1 MNLVPKNAKST
12 ARDGAELQYTLYDSG
27 KPGAPRL
34 TLIHSLA
41 LDRSI
46 WDGVIAALGGS
57 VDVLAYDCRGHGAS
71 AKTPGPYTT
80 KLFADDLKDLL
91 DSIGWEHTF
100 VAGASM
106 GGSVTLQF
114 AVSYPE
120 MLDGLGLI
128 DTTSWY
134 GADAPK
140 SWHERGAKAVT
151 DGLASMI
158 AFQQTRWFS
167 DDFRT
172 TRKDIADHFAG
183 VFLKNDI
190 AAYAATC
197 DMLGSFDLRND
208 MKTIDVPTEIIV
220 GDEDY
225 ATPPEMARA
234 LNAQI
239 AGSNL
244 TIVPKARHL
253 TPIEIPDRIAS
264 MLETVIARKD
274 DNVANRR

>member
-1 MNLVPKNAKST
+1 MST
-12 ARDGAELQYTLYDSG
+12 ARDGAQLQYTLHESG

-41 LDRSI
+41 LDRSV
-46 WDGVIAALGGS
+46 WDGVIAALGGRA
-57 VDVLAYDCRGHGAS
+57 DVLTYDCRGHGAS
-71 AKTPGPYTT
+71 TKSLGPYTT
-80 KLFADDLKDLL
+80 KLFADDLKGLL
-91 DSIGWEHTF
+91 DDIGWDHTF

-114 AVSYPE
+114 AVSYPA

-140 SWHERGAKAVT
+140 SWHERGQKAVI
-151 DGLASMI
+151 DGLGSMV

-167 DDFRT
+167 DAFREN
-172 TRKDIADHFAG
+172 RKDIADHFAG
-183 VFLKNDI
+183 VFLESDI
-190 AAYAATC
+190 PAYVATC
-197 DMLGSFDLRND
+197 EMLGSFDLRPD
-208 MKTIDVPTEIIV
+208 MKTVAVPTEIIV
-220 GDEDY
+220 GEEDY
-225 ATPPEMARA
+225 ATPPDMARA
-234 LNAQI
+234 LNEQI
-239 AGSNL
+239 AGSHL

-253 TPIEIPDRIAS
+253 TPIEIPDQIAA

-274 DNVANRR
+274 GSLANRR